1 MRGNEI
7 LVHDFEMINKYY
19 DKKSSD
25 FELAYDKEKGW
36 YEKKVDGGLFELKKE
51 YRKNNCQYDDKTGEW
66 EYK

>member
-7 LVHDFEMINKYY
+7 LVH
-19 DKKSSD
+19 D